1 MWNAYILKNLQHS
14 QVGHNFASKEE
25 ADLWLVAKAEELLAL
40 GECLDAYDFYAVR
53 ANMAAAFSKVVR
65 VANQY
70 AV

>member
-1 MWNAYILKNLQHS
+1 MWNAYILHNMQHS

-25 ADLWLVAKAEELLAL
+25 ANRWLVAKAEELLAL
-40 GECLDAYDFYAVR
+40 GASLDAYDFYALR
-53 ANMAAAFSKVVR
+53 ADMAHAFDRVIR